1 MHAVVWPINP
11 THKLTR
17 SAAPRFQAVT
27 RTHTPPGEK
36 KPGLEIDLSGPGL
49 RSRSLGPPDLRPD
62 LTRVFSG
69 TPDLRPDLTWGCAE
83 TPNLQVR
90 SRSQVQVS
98 GHDTCERLQG
108 FLPQPD
114 EFYFTT
120 DEKKIL
126 ENCRCIVPNFIND
139 KFI

>member
-1 MHAVVWPINP
+1 MTYSFTYILTVSTVP
-11 THKLTR
+11 TVHR
-17 SAAPRFQAVT
+17 SGGSQE
-27 RTHTPPGEK
+27 HTGQVRSQVRGSR
-36 KPGLEIDLSGPGL
+36 KP
-49 RSRSLGPPDLRPD
+49 
-62 LTRVFSG
+62 
-69 TPDLRPDLTWGCAE
+69 
-83 TPNLQVR
+83 QVR

-98 GHDTCERLQG
+98 GHDTCERFQG